1 MGLFPRSSHAENA
14 NLPEGNANA
23 EIQVAP
29 DREKEAGVYD
39 DTPVRFL
46 SPRSAAMGVLVSMG
60 GFIFGYDTGMAS
72 IGSTLHDGMRL
83 MDVYR
88 ADLGLPCH
96 ERLPSTLR

>member
-23 EIQVAP
+23 EIQVPP

-46 SPRSAAMGVLVSMG
+46 SPRSFAMGVLVSMG

-72 IGSTLHDGMRL
+72 TSSTLHDDMRL
-83 MDVYR
+83 TEDYR
-88 ADLGLPCH
+88 ADIGVPCH
-96 ERLPSTLR
+96 E